1 MLKIQN
7 QAAPVGRLLIAAIFV
22 ISGWGKITGF
32 AGTQAYMEAMGV
44 PGALL
49 PVVIALEI
57 VGGIA
62 IIIGWQTRIAAL
74 ALAGFTLLAGLL
86 FHGDTGDQ
94 MQMIMLLK
102 NVAIAGGLLLL
113 FAFGPGAYA
122 LDGRK
127 S

>member
-94 MQMIMLLK
+94 IQMIMLLK